1 MMLDMPW
8 YAFIGSFLAI
18 LITLLILRVPVAFAM
33 LGTGALGALVVY
45 GDVNSALN
53 QIGLSILSS
62 VTTFTFTAIPLFIL
76 MGELMFRSHVA
87 QEALDEL
94 AIAMKRTPGRLAMV
108 AVGGGAVF
116 GLLSGSTLANTA
128 LFGRTLLP
136 DMEKRGYDPRLAVG
150 SILAAGGLAMILPP
164 SALAILWGGVA
175 QVPIGP
181 LLIAG
186 IVPGLMMTLGYVFII
201 LVWSRRG
208 ADGEAVDSPR
218 RTFAVA
224 LSSGLRRAVC
234 PGLIIV
240 AVLGTIF
247 FGVATPTEAAAIG
260 AVAAL
265 LLGVLTGKLTRR
277 GIYDSCVG
285 TVRTTTMIF
294 AIVLGSTLYAQLM
307 SFSGATSGLVD
318 AVTGAVSG
326 TFLMLLVIMLVL
338 LVLGAFIDQ
347 VSIMLVTAPL
357 FMPIVNSFGWDP
369 VWFSILLLIN
379 LQIANTTPPFGMSL
393 FVMKGVAP
401 HLKMSLLYRSVLP
414 WIASDLVV
422 ITILACFPS
431 IVLFLP
437 GLMS

>member
-186 IVPGLMMTLGYVFII
+186 IVPGLLMTLGYVFII

>member
-1 MMLDMPW
+1 MIDMPW
-8 YAFIGSFLAI
+8 YAFLGSFLAI
-18 LITLLILRVPVAFAM
+18 LFVLLLLRVPVAFAM

-53 QIGLSILSS
+53 QIGLSIISG

-76 MGELMFRSHVA
+76 MGELLFRSNVA

-94 AIAMKRTPGRLAMV
+94 SIAMKRMPGRLAMV
-108 AVGGGAVF
+108 AVGGGAAF

-186 IVPGLMMTLGYVFII
+186 IIPGLMMTLGYVVII

-208 ADGEAVDSPR
+208 ADGEKQDLPSRGLV
-218 RTFAVA
+218 TA
-224 LSSGLRRAVC
+224 LSSGVRRALG
-234 PGLIIV
+234 PGLIVV

-247 FGVATPTEAAAIG
+247 FGIATPTEAAAIG
-260 AVAAL
+260 AVASL
-265 LLGVLTGKLTRR
+265 VLGLVTRR
-277 GIYDSCVG
+277 LTWRALYDSCVG

-294 AIVLGSTLYAQLM
+294 AIVLGSSLYAQLM

-326 TFLMLLVIMLVL
+326 TVLMLLVIMAVL

-347 VSIMLVTAPL
+347 VSVMLVTAPL
-357 FMPIVNSFGWDP
+357 FMPIVTTFGWDP

-414 WIASDLVV
+414 WIVSDLVV
-422 ITILACFPS
+422 ITILAIFPS

-437 GLMS
+437 GMMSS

>member
-1 MMLDMPW
+1 MDLPW
-8 YAFIGSFLAI
+8 YVFLGSFLI
-18 LITLLILRVPVAFAM
+18 VLIVLLLLRVPVAFAM
-33 LGTGALGALVVY
+33 LGTGMLGAVVTY
-45 GDVNSALN
+45 GSVSGALN
-53 QIGLSILSS
+53 QVGLSILSS

-76 MGELMFRSHVA
+76 MGELMFRSQVA
-87 QEALDEL
+87 QEALEEM
-94 AIAMKRTPGRLAMV
+94 ATAMRRMPGRLAMV
-108 AVGGGAVF
+108 AVGGGATF

-186 IVPGLMMTLGYVFII
+186 IVPGLMMTVGYVVIVW
-201 LVWSRRG
+201 LWSRRG
-208 ADGEAVDSPR
+208 GDGTAEVFER
-218 RTFAVA
+218 RTFAEA
-224 LSSGLRRAVC
+224 LISIARRAIA
-234 PGLIIV
+234 PGIIV
-240 AVLGTIF
+240 IAVLGTIF
-247 FGVATPTEAAAIG
+247 FGIATPTEAAAIG
-260 AVAAL
+260 ALASLV
-265 LLGVLTGKLTRR
+265 LGVVSRKLTWR
-277 GIYDSCVG
+277 GLYDACVG

-318 AVTGAVSG
+318 AVTGAVTG
-326 TFLMLLVIMLVL
+326 TAMMLLVIMLVL
-338 LVLGAFIDQ
+338 LLLGAFIDQ

-357 FMPIVNSFGWDP
+357 FMPIVTTFGWDP

-401 HLKMSLLYRSVLP
+401 HLTMSTLYRSVLP

-422 ITILACFPS
+422 IAILAVFPS
-431 IVLFLP
+431 LVLFLP